1 MVQTV
6 GLCYNNGMIVRQ
18 AVGFLIRAL
27 VSAFGMWLCVTWF
40 GSAANPSDTVIFV
53 FAGVVFA
60 LLDSLVKPVLKL
72 FALPLAIFTLGL
84 STLLINIA
92 MVALT
97 IYLIPG
103 ISMDFIGV
111 VLTSLI
117 LSLINSVA
125 SFLIG

>member
-1 MVQTV
+1 
-6 GLCYNNGMIVRQ
+6 MIVRQ
-18 AVGFLIRAL
+18 ALGFLIRAL

-53 FAGVVFA
+53 LAGVVFA
-60 LLDSLVKPVLKL
+60 LLDALVKPVLKL

-84 STLLINIA
+84 STLVINIA

-103 ISMDFIGV
+103 ISMDFVGV